1 MEIDEYEFKK
11 KFEQFISEGK
21 WKEVKKYETDYLV
34 GFHKN
39 VDKDLTKCYVMVFKV
54 LKNE

>member
-21 WKEVKKYETDYLV
+21 WKEVKKYETDYVV
-34 GFHKN
+34 GCLKN
-39 VDKDLTKCYVMVFKV
+39 VGRDLTKCYVMVFKV